1 MPYTGCMGSTST
13 GVSIIIPV
21 QTITNELQEAIPHL
35 LALQPPADEIIIVPD
50 MLPTSPLPATI
61 TIVPKSGG
69 PAAKRDVAAAYAAG
83 DILAFL
89 DDDAYPQQ
97 DWLAHAVRHFA
108 DPAVVAVGG
117 PAVTPPHDAVWQQ
130 ISGAVLTSW
139 LGSGPARMRY
149 APVGQVRPIDDW
161 PSVNLIV
168 RRAAFAAVGGFGT
181 SVWPG
186 EDTKLCL
193 EFVSRGWKILYDPQA
208 MVYHHRATTLLK
220 HLQQVARYGLHRGHF
235 VRKFPATSR
244 RLSYF
249 LPSLAL
255 AGLVAVAALAVVLPA
270 SRLLVSTVVAAV
282 VLIVVVFA
290 LLEAWRSRQWAVA
303 ILYPVVLLLTHLVY
317 GTMFLHGLLASSLK
331 QYQRSTR

>member
-1 MPYTGCMGSTST
+1 MPHSPSLS
-13 GVSIIIPV
+13 VVIPV
-21 QTITNELQEAIPHL
+21 KHFTPELHEALPHILALRPAVNEILVFIDALPPQTIPGVRMI
-35 LALQPPADEIIIVPD
+35 
-50 MLPTSPLPATI
+50 AT
-61 TIVPKSGG
+61 GARN
-69 PAAKRDVAAAYAAG
+69 PAAKRDLALQQAHG
-83 DILAFL
+83 DLLAFL
-89 DDDAYPQQ
+89 DDDAYPQR
-97 DWLAHAVRHFA
+97 DWHTHAVRHFA

-193 EFVSRGWKILYDPQA
+193 EFISRGWKILYDPQA
-208 MVYHHRATTLLK
+208 VVYHHRATTLRK

-255 AGLVAVAALAVVLPA
+255 AGLVAAAALALVVPA
-270 SRLLVSTVVAAV
+270 SRLLIGATGAAV
-282 VLIVVVFA
+282 GLIVVVFA

-303 ILYPVVLLLTHLVY
+303 IFYPVVLPFTHLVY
-317 GTMFLHGLLASSLK
+317 GTMFLRGILAPSLK
-331 QYQRSTR
+331 QYQRTQR